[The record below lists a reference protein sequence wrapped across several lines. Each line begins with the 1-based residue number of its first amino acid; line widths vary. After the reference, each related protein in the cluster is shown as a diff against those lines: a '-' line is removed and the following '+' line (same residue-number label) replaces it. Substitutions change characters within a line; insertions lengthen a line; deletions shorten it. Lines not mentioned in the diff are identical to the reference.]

1 MLINRYLLAAAIGAA
16 MFLSGATT
24 ASAGS
29 TNIEFTNL
37 NLTNGVGANAVSTVT
52 FDGISQPGTF
62 TASAN
67 FTSLP
72 GDFKFSE
79 GSQLIDL
86 KFNPQ
91 IQSFASSAL
100 YLGSA
105 VSWTIVPAFIPAGQV
120 VTDVTLSLSSSNLHQ
135 GLGTYAG
142 TITIDTSAVPEPSS
156 MIMASTALI
165 AFAGLSVRRA
175 RRRCA

>member
-1 MLINRYLLAAAIGAA
+1 MLINRYLLAAAMGVA

-29 TNIEFTNL
+29 TNIQFTDL
-37 NLTNGVGANAVSTVT
+37 SLTNGVGANAVSTVA

-72 GDFKFSE
+72 GEFKFSE
-79 GSQLIDL
+79 GSQLLDL

-91 IQSFASSAL
+91 IESFASSAL

-105 VSWTIVPAFIPAGQV
+105 ISWTVAPSVIPAGEI
-120 VTDVTLSLSSSNLHQ
+120 VTGAVLSLSSSNLHD
-135 GLGTYAG
+135 GSGTYAG
-142 TITIDTSAVPEPSS
+142 TITLDFSTVPEPSS

-165 AFAGLSVRRA
+165 AVAGLGVRRA